1 MSFVGIPAAL
11 QSALASRGYGAPT
24 PVQSAVLAEGAAG
37 RDLLVSAQTGSGKT
51 VAFGLS
57 IAPELLKGAERLP
70 PPGAPLF
77 SKMRQSASAKNPSAL
92 SLSVV
97 MLRPPCLCHSP

>member
-11 QSALASRGYGAPT
+11 QSALASRGYGAAT

-70 PPGAPLF
+70 PPGA
-77 SKMRQSASAKNPSAL
+77 RTRASR
-92 SLSVV
+92 
-97 MLRPPCLCHSP
+97 RPPSPIFGCGFDAEAKVE